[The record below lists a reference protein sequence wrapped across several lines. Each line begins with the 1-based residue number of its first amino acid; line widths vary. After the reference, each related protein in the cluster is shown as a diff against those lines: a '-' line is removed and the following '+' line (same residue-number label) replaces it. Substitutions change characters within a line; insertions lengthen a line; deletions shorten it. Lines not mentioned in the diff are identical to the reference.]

1 MTLYNK
7 DGSVYRLNGPN
18 PAMETQDVWDG
29 FTVHNMKWDAEIQ
42 KDNTE
47 VVPNKSD
54 FAIKDS
60 FVAELE
66 KTKPEIKIVSPKP
79 NNIPIQKSSETV
91 VERKTV
97 VHEDVQKKEEDSKP
111 EIEKDFIHFLPAIV
125 RTKKDDLYGEVYKS
139 IQYGSP
145 SSFEGVILVQED
157 FNLVV
162 WTDIDKVTEG
172 SVLYPKTMFKRW
184 WQVKNIEKKQGG
196 YLLSCIPSNYQP
208 SFQG

>member
-1 MTLYNK
+1 MPLYNK

-18 PAMETQDVWDG
+18 PAMETQDTWDG
-29 FTVHNMKWDAEIQ
+29 FVLHNMNWDAEIQ
-42 KDNTE
+42 QDNTE
-47 VVPNKSD
+47 VIPNKSD
-54 FAIKDS
+54 FSIRDN

-66 KTKPEIKIVSPKP
+66 RTKPEIKIVTPKP
-79 NNIPIQKSSETV
+79 NDTPVQTSPDV

-97 VHEDVQKKEEDSKP
+97 VHEDIQKKQEDTKP
-111 EIEKDFIHFLPAIV
+111 EIEKDFIHFLPAVI
-125 RTKKDDLYGEVYKS
+125 RTKKDELYGEVYKS

-157 FNLVV
+157 FKLVV
-162 WTDIDKVTEG
+162 WTDTDKVTEG

-184 WQVKNIEKKQGG
+184 WQVKEVENKQGG
-196 YLLSCIPSNYQP
+196 FLLTCIPSNYQP